1 VLHSISSDNVE
12 QTESMSHLD
21 SRFGSIDDLPIVA
34 AGQLV
39 QLRGKHINDASN
51 DYDWKCDKE
60 LAAFD
65 GATPYT
71 GTFQAFRSNIQ
82 RDLRETTIYRKTY
95 AVLSKE
101 TSEHI
106 GNVMYYGYDP
116 LRQEA
121 ELGITIG
128 NKEFWG
134 RGYGREIVDL
144 MVGVMA
150 SELSLLKVYLHTL
163 TWNERAQRSFAA
175 SGFMRIGE
183 VVRAGRSYYRMER
196 LLPPE

>member
-1 VLHSISSDNVE
+1 
-12 QTESMSHLD
+12 MSNLD
-21 SRFGSIDDLPIVA
+21 SRFGSMDELTVVA
-34 AGQLV
+34 DGRLV
-39 QLRGKHINDASN
+39 QLREKHIDDAAS
-51 DYDWKCDKE
+51 DYSWKCDKE

-65 GATPYT
+65 GATPYI
-71 GTFQAFRSNIQ
+71 GTFQTFRDNIQ

-95 AVLSKE
+95 AILSKQ

-128 NKEFWG
+128 NKDFWG
-134 RGYGREIVDL
+134 KGHGREVIDL
-144 MVGVMA
+144 MVGVMGNQ
-150 SELSLLKVYLHTL
+150 LSLVKVYLHTL

-175 SGFMRIGE
+175 GGFARVGE

-196 LLPPE
+196 LLLQKKE

>member
-1 VLHSISSDNVE
+1 
-12 QTESMSHLD
+12 MSNPD
-21 SRFGSIDDLPIVA
+21 SRFGSIDGLAIVA
-34 AGQLV
+34 DGQLV
-39 QLRGKHINDASN
+39 QLRGKHIDDASN
-51 DYDWKCDKE
+51 DYDWKRDKE

-65 GATPYT
+65 GAVPYT
-71 GTFQAFRSNIQ
+71 GTFQAFRGNIQ

-95 AVLSKE
+95 AVLSKA
-101 TSEHI
+101 TAEHI

-134 RGYGREIVDL
+134 KGYGREIVDL

-150 SELSLLKVYLHTL
+150 SDLSLLKIYLHTL

-175 SGFMRIGE
+175 SGFTRVGE

-196 LLPPE
+196 LLTSK

>member
-1 VLHSISSDNVE
+1 
-12 QTESMSHLD
+12 MSNLV
-21 SRFGSIDDLPIVA
+21 SRFGSTDELTVVA
-34 AGQLV
+34 DGCLV
-39 QLRGKHINDASN
+39 QLREKHIDDAPN
-51 DYDWKCDKE
+51 DYSWKCDKE

-65 GATPYT
+65 GATPYI
-71 GTFQAFRSNIQ
+71 GRFQTFRDNIQ

-95 AVLSKE
+95 AILSKQ

-128 NKEFWG
+128 NKDFWG
-134 RGYGREIVDL
+134 KGHGREVIDL
-144 MVGVMA
+144 MVEVMGGQ
-150 SELSLLKVYLHTL
+150 LSLVKVYLHTL

-175 SGFMRIGE
+175 AGFTRVGE

-196 LLPPE
+196 LLL